1 MVFFLCFIYFL
12 KLGIIYTAR
21 YIVYIDDLNKE
32 QQEAVKTT
40 SGPLLVLAGA
50 GSGKTKVLTTRIA
63 YLINEAGV
71 MPSNILAITFTN
83 KAAKEMKSRVYKQ
96 VGDLANFIQVSTF
109 HAFGLK
115 IIRENAK
122 LLGYESNFV
131 ILDSDDSLSVIKKIL
146 KEKDIDPKIFNPKA
160 IKNKI
165 SSSKNELI
173 SPEAYSKFAIG
184 EFEKI
189 TLDVYKRYEAILA
202 VNNSVDFDDLLL
214 LPIKL
219 FKLYP
224 DILEKYQERY
234 QYILI
239 DEYQD
244 TNEAQYK
251 LTKMLS
257 SKYSNIC
264 CVGDND
270 QSIYSFRGA
279 NYRNIMNFEKDFPNA
294 KVIKLEQN
302 YRSTAN
308 ILNSANAV
316 IKNNRERK
324 DKNLWTDKGDGQLV
338 TYYRARSEQ
347 DESNFV
353 VNEIV
358 KIKTSAVMY
367 NNIAVIYRTNA
378 QSSTLEK
385 EFVTRNIP
393 YKVVGGTSFYSR
405 KEIKDLLAYLRI
417 ILNAKDNISLTR
429 VINVPKRGIGTK
441 SLTNLAEAADKKG
454 ISMFEAIDGGKEQV
468 FKDLIESL
476 RKLSSE
482 VSLTELIE
490 AVISSSGMRTE
501 YKSERSLEADIRLE
515 NLEEFKSITQ
525 EFENRDGVTSLEDF
539 LMEISLLTDINEFK
553 EEQDQ
558 VNLMTIHSAKGL
570 EFDYVFVVGLEEGI
584 FPHINSL
591 LDSKELEEERRLCYV
606 ALTRAKHKLYIVNA
620 RRRMLFGREQINPP
634 SRFITEIGDATL
646 EKSFEE
652 EKVETVQVREE
663 MYHEEELTFEVGEF
677 VYHDIFGAGKVVEV
691 GDKLISIAFKH
702 PYGIKKL
709 LKNHKS
715 INKM

>member
-1 MVFFLCFIYFL
+1 MN
-12 KLGIIYTAR
+12 
-21 YIVYIDDLNKE
+21 IDDLNKE

-63 YLINEAGV
+63 YLIKEHGV

-83 KAAKEMKSRVYKQ
+83 KAAKEMKDRVYKQ
-96 VGDLANFIQVSTF
+96 VGDIASYIQISTF
-109 HAFGLK
+109 HAFGLRL
-115 IIRENAK
+115 IRENSR

-146 KEKDIDPKIFNPKA
+146 KEKNIDPKVYNPKA

-165 SSSKNELI
+165 SSCKNELM
-173 SPEAYSKFAIG
+173 SPEEYSKYAIG
-184 EFEKI
+184 DFEKL
-189 TLDVYKRYEAILA
+189 TLDVYKRYETILS

-219 FKLYP
+219 FQSYP
-224 DILEKYQERY
+224 DILDKYQERY
-234 QYILI
+234 QYILV

-257 SKYSNIC
+257 NKYSNIC

-279 NYRNIMNFEKDFPNA
+279 NYRNILNFEKDFPNA
-294 KVIKLEQN
+294 KIIMLEQN

-324 DKNLWTDKGDGQLV
+324 DKKLWTSQGDGEQV
-338 TYYRARSEQ
+338 VYYRAVSEK
-347 DESNFV
+347 EEAAFIV
-353 VNEIV
+353 GEIKKLV
-358 KIKTSAVMY
+358 EAGSSYEDTAI
-367 NNIAVIYRTNA
+367 IYRTNA
-378 QSSTLEK
+378 QSSSLEK
-385 EFVTRNIP
+385 EFVTKNIP

-417 ILNAKDNISLTR
+417 IYNDKDNISLTR

-441 SLTNLAEAADKKG
+441 TLSDLSIRAEEAG
-454 ISMFEAIDGGKEQV
+454 LSMFEAISGGKEQV
-468 FKDLIESL
+468 FKDLVVSL
-476 RKLSSE
+476 RKLAE
-482 VSLTELIE
+482 ELSLTELVDAVLE
-490 AVISSSGMRTE
+490 ASGMRE
-501 YKSERSLEADIRLE
+501 NYKSEKSLEADIRLE
-515 NLEEFKSITQ
+515 NLEEFKSITK

-539 LMEISLLTDINEFK
+539 LMEISLLTDINEYRDSK
-553 EEQDQ
+553 NQ
-558 VNLMTIHSAKGL
+558 VSLMTIHAAKGL
-570 EFDYVFVVGLEEGI
+570 EFENVFVVGLEEGI

-591 LDSKELEEERRLCYV
+591 LDTKELEEERRLCYV
-606 ALTRAKHKLYIVNA
+606 ALTRARSKLYILNA
-620 RRRMLFGREQINPP
+620 RRRMLFGRDQINPP
-634 SRFITEIGDATL
+634 SRFIAEIGEETVIKAFV
-646 EKSFEE
+646 EPKEEVIIKASQEMYRE
-652 EKVETVQVREE
+652 EKVDFNVSD
-663 MYHEEELTFEVGEF
+663 F
-677 VYHDIFGAGKVVEV
+677 VYHDVFGAGKVVEA
-691 GDKLISIAFKH
+691 GDKLISVAFKH
-702 PYGIKKL
+702 PHGIKKI

-715 INKM
+715 LNKM

>member
-1 MVFFLCFIYFL
+1 M
-12 KLGIIYTAR
+12 
-21 YIVYIDDLNKE
+21 YIDDLNKE

-40 SGPLLVLAGA
+40 LGPLLVLAGA

-63 YLINEAGV
+63 YLIDKAGV

-83 KAAKEMKSRVYKQ
+83 KAAKEMKNRVYKQ
-96 VGDLANFIQVSTF
+96 LGDIANFIQISTF

-115 IIRENAK
+115 LIRENAK

-146 KEKDIDPKIFNPKA
+146 KEKNIDPKIFNPKA

-173 SPEAYSKFAIG
+173 SPESYSKYAIG
-184 EFEKI
+184 DFEKI

-219 FKLYP
+219 FQNYP
-224 DILEKYQERY
+224 DILTKYQERY

-257 SKYSNIC
+257 NKYSNIC

-279 NYRNIMNFEKDFPNA
+279 NYRNIMNFEKDFPQA
-294 KVIKLEQN
+294 KIIKLEQN

-308 ILNSANAV
+308 ILNSANSV

-324 DKNLWTDKGDGQLV
+324 DKNLWTDKGAGELV
-338 TYYRARSEQ
+338 NYYRAT
-347 DESNFV
+347 DEKEEANYV
-353 VNEIV
+353 VNEVI
-358 KIKTSAVMY
+358 SAAAAGAKY
-367 NNIAVIYRTNA
+367 SDIAVIYRTNA
-378 QSSTLEK
+378 QSNSLEK
-385 EFVTRNIP
+385 EFVGRNTP
-393 YKVVGGTSFYSR
+393 YKIVGGTSFYSR
-405 KEIKDLLAYLRI
+405 KEIKDLLAYLRLI
-417 ILNAKDNISLTR
+417 YNAKDDLSLTR
-429 VINVPKRGIGTK
+429 IINVPKRGIGLK
-441 SLTNLAEAADKKG
+441 SLANLAEAAETKG
-454 ISMFEAIDGGKEQV
+454 LSMFEAIDGGKEQS
-468 FKDLIESL
+468 FKDLIVSL
-476 RKLSSE
+476 KILSEE
-482 VSLTELIE
+482 VSLTDLIE
-490 AVISSSGMRTE
+490 AVIESSGMRAD
-501 YKSERSLEADIRLE
+501 YKSENSLEAEIRLE

-539 LMEISLLTDINEFK
+539 LMEISLLTDVNEYRD
-553 EEQDQ
+553 EQDQ
-558 VNLMTIHSAKGL
+558 VNLMTIHAAKGL

-606 ALTRAKHKLYIVNA
+606 ALTRAKKKLYIINA
-620 RRRMLFGREQINPP
+620 RRRMLFGRDQINPP
-634 SRFITEIGDATL
+634 SRFISEIGDETL
-646 EKSFEE
+646 NKSFEE
-652 EKVETVQVREE
+652 DKTETPIKTSDMYREE
-663 MYHEEELTFEVGEF
+663 EIDFAEGEY
-677 VYHDIFGAGKVVEV
+677 VYHDIFGAGKVIKV

-702 PYGIKKL
+702 PYGIKNI
-709 LKNHKS
+709 LKNHKN